1 MEPTLQTPVASSET
15 APPPPPYRQYST
27 GQMTGA
33 TVLGS
38 PLAGCWLLASKN
50 YERLGDRSARNRT
63 WVTGVLAT
71 VGAMTLG
78 FFLPDN
84 FPNSIIAISYT
95 LGFREHFRLSQGT
108 VFKKHIAAGGGRY
121 SNWRAA
127 GIGLLFLVGLLVVI
141 GGVALLLPG
150 ELF

>member
-1 MEPTLQTPVASSET
+1 MEPTPQTPAAGPET
-15 APPPPPYRQYST
+15 APPPAYRLYST

-38 PLAGCWLLASKN
+38 PLAGCWLLASN
-50 YERLGDRSARNRT
+50 YEALGDRAARNRT
-63 WVTGVLAT
+63 WLTGILAT
-71 VGAMTLG
+71 AGAMALG
-78 FFLPDN
+78 YFLPDN
-84 FPNSIIAISYT
+84 FPDSVIAISYT

-127 GIGLLFLVGLLVVI
+127 GIGLLCLVGLLAVI
-141 GGVALLLPG
+141 GGVAMLLPG